1 MKLIKY
7 LFILLVS
14 SVTLFSATQLKSVEN
29 LRVSKITN
37 NSVTMSWEKING
49 ATKYE
54 VYRIFN
60 GDSKKIAEIS
70 DLIFE
75 DNLVKPQNE
84 YSYYIVA
91 KNAEAKANKSYSYFV
106 SIPDEGI
113 MEIPEDFVT
122 FQKEELDNL
131 VIDFDEK
138 TLTLKSNEKTKNIQI
153 GDTLLSN
160 ATTKIP
166 SGLFY
171 KVMSKQL
178 INGNVVLIFEMANLE
193 EAFSN
198 LDETLSN
205 LNDVNYS
212 YEIILGEN
220 GYDVVTDGD
229 TDIIYLK

>member
-1 MKLIKY
+1 LKLLKY
-7 LFILLVS
+7 LLILLVS
-14 SVTLFSATQLKSVEN
+14 SATLFSAIQLKSVEN
-29 LRVSKITN
+29 LRVSKITD
-37 NSVTMSWEKING
+37 NSVSMTWEKIDG

-54 VYRIFN
+54 IYRILN
-60 GDSKKIAEIS
+60 NDSKKIGEIS
-70 DLIFE
+70 GLSFI
-75 DNLVKPQNE
+75 DNSVKPQNE

-91 KNAEAKANKSYSYFV
+91 KNSEVKANKSYLYPL

-113 MEIPEDFVT
+113 MEIPEDFIT

-160 ATTKIP
+160 ATNKIP

-205 LNDVNYS
+205 LDDVNYS

-220 GYDVVTDGD
+220 GYDIVTDGD
-229 TDIIYLK
+229 TDIIYIK

>member
-1 MKLIKY
+1 MKLLKY
-7 LFILLVS
+7 LLILLVS
-14 SVTLFSATQLKSVEN
+14 SATLFSAIQLKSVEN
-29 LRVSKITN
+29 LRVSKITD
-37 NSVTMSWEKING
+37 NSVSMTWEKIDG

-54 VYRIFN
+54 IYRILN
-60 GDSKKIAEIS
+60 NDSKKIGEIS
-70 DLIFE
+70 GLSFI
-75 DNLVKPQNE
+75 DNSVKPQNE

-91 KNAEAKANKSYSYFV
+91 KNSEVKANKSYLYPL

-113 MEIPEDFVT
+113 MEIPEDFIT

-160 ATTKIP
+160 ATNKIP

-178 INGNVVLIFEMANLE
+178 INGNVVLIFEMADLE

-198 LDETLSN
+198 LDETLSIF
-205 LNDVNYS
+205 S
-212 YEIILGEN
+212 
-220 GYDVVTDGD
+220 
-229 TDIIYLK
+229 